1 MAAAL
6 SGIKEEVMRNILS
19 FTALLALAISLTA
32 AVRAQGIPV
41 YDAAGYAQMLSEL
54 EQMTQDY
61 QKQIEQLSEAIKQ
74 TNALTGSRGMGAL
87 ANGNL
92 ESDLRRYLPNT
103 WQETMNMMS
112 VSGLNGAG
120 LGTQGTYNDL
130 YALYEPLKGADA
142 ITTDPSGATA
152 QALDRRTGTTFA
164 AIAAGEQAFNS
175 IPRRMETYETLLT
188 ELDNTEDLKGS
199 VDLLARISAENGF
212 ILNEMMRL
220 NVIQIQ
226 QRAARDNQELNSYK
240 RSHTANQYNP
250 DTATNAFTLEE

>member
-1 MAAAL
+1 
-6 SGIKEEVMRNILS
+6 MRRNLF
-19 FTALLALAISLTA
+19 FTAL
-32 AVRAQGIPV
+32 AVSIFTLPGPARAQGIPV
-41 YDAAGYAQMLSEL
+41 YDAAGYAQLLTQL

-61 QKQIEQLSEAIKQ
+61 QKQIEQLSEAVKQ
-74 TNALTGSRGMGAL
+74 TNALTGTRDMGTL
-87 ANGNL
+87 ANGTL
-92 ESDLRRYLPNT
+92 EADLRRYLPNT

-112 VSGLNGAG
+112 ASGLNGAG

-130 YALYEPLKGADA
+130 YSLYEPLKGTDA
-142 ITTDPSGATA
+142 ITTDPSGAAA

-164 AIAAGEQAFNS
+164 AMAAGEQAFNS

-188 ELDNTEDLKGS
+188 ELDTTQDLKGS
-199 VDLLARISAENGF
+199 IDLLARISAENGF

-220 NVIQIQ
+220 NAIQIQ

-250 DTATNAFTLEE
+250 NTARDAFKLEE

>member
-1 MAAAL
+1 
-6 SGIKEEVMRNILS
+6 MRRNLF
-19 FTALLALAISLTA
+19 FTAL
-32 AVRAQGIPV
+32 AVSIFTLPGPARAQGIPV
-41 YDAAGYAQMLSEL
+41 YDAAGYAQILTQL

-61 QKQIEQLSEAIKQ
+61 QKQIEQLSEAVKQ
-74 TNALTGSRGMGAL
+74 TNALTGTRAMGTL

-92 ESDLRRYLPNT
+92 EADLRRYLPNT

-152 QALDRRTGTTFA
+152 QALDRRTGTTYA
-164 AIAAGEQAFNS
+164 AMAAGEQAFNS

-199 VDLLARISAENGF
+199 IDLLARISAENGF

-220 NVIQIQ
+220 NAIQIQ
-226 QRAARDNQELNSYK
+226 QRAATDNQELNSYK
-240 RSHTANQYNP
+240 RSHTANQYNA
-250 DTATNAFTLEE
+250 DTAANAFKLEE